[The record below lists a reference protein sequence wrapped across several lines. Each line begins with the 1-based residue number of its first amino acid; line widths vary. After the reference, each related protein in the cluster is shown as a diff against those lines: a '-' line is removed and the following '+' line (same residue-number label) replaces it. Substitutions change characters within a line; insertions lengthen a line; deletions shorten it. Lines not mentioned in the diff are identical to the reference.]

1 MRHPGG
7 AYLSVGTRRQNP
19 GSLRSGLADPDPMPI
34 DENYVIS
41 VLVAA
46 ILILVAA
53 QAVVLNPGLL

>member
-1 MRHPGG
+1 
-7 AYLSVGTRRQNP
+7 
-19 GSLRSGLADPDPMPI
+19 MPI